1 MPMWEYTAKAAAT
14 GQIMKG
20 QLDVPSRD
28 DVISFLR
35 RSRMTPVVVREAPKA
50 LTLPAAFTAGI
61 KTRDVVI
68 FTRQFATMINAG
80 LPLVQSL
87 SILAQQT
94 ENKALKEVTKS
105 VVYDVEAGNT
115 LADAMRKHPKAF
127 SDLYVNMVAAG
138 EAGGILD
145 TILLRLATFLE
156 KNDALVRKVKGAMV
170 YPSVIMTVAAAAIAI
185 LLIFVIPT
193 FQSMFASVNME
204 LPLPT
209 RIVIGASSFL
219 IHWWWACIAGAVGA
233 GFMLRQYAKTPD
245 GRKRIDQF
253 MLNAPILGDVLR
265 KSAVSRFTRTLG
277 TLISSGVSILDGL
290 VITAKTAGNRVI
302 HDAIMQSRQSIAG
315 GETIAAPLEQSKVFP
330 PMVISMVAVGEQTGG
345 LDEMLSKIADF
356 YDEEVDVAV
365 SALLSLMEPIMI
377 TVLGIIV
384 GGMVVAMYLPIFDMV
399 NAVQG

>member
-1 MPMWEYTAKAAAT
+1 MPVYEYTARNPAN
-14 GQIMKG
+14 GQILKG
-20 QLDVPSRD
+20 QLDVASKE
-28 DVISFLR
+28 DVVKHIKQQKMMMVNIREQPKQITFSLKRRGIS
-35 RSRMTPVVVREAPKA
+35 
-50 LTLPAAFTAGI
+50 
-61 KTRDVVI
+61 TRDIVI

-87 SILAQQT
+87 DILAKQT
-94 ENKALKEVTKS
+94 ENPALADVTRQ
-105 VVYDVEAGNT
+105 VVYDVESGHT
-115 LADAMRKHPKAF
+115 LADAFSKHPKAY

-170 YPSVIMTVAAAAIAI
+170 YPGVIFTVAGVAVSV

-193 FQSMFASVNME
+193 FQAMFASVNLE

-209 RIVIGASSFL
+209 RIVIGASQLL
-219 IHWWWACIAGAVGA
+219 INYWWVLLGIAGAA
-233 GFMLRQYAKTPD
+233 AFALRRYYATDD
-245 GRKRIDQF
+245 GKKRIDQM
-253 MLNAPILGDVLR
+253 MLNAPVLGDLLR

-290 VITAKTAGNRVI
+290 EITAKTAGNRVI
-302 HDAIMQSRQSIAG
+302 HDAVMQSRQSIAG
-315 GETIAAPLEQSKVFP
+315 GETIAAPLEKSKVFP
-330 PMVISMVAVGEQTGG
+330 PMVISMIAVGEQTGG

-377 TVLGIIV
+377 VVLGVIV

-399 NAVQG
+399 NAVQ

>member
-1 MPMWEYTAKAAAT
+1 MPVYEYTARNPAN

-20 QLDVPSRD
+20 QLDVPSKD
-28 DVISFLR
+28 DVVKHLKQQKMMMVNI
-35 RSRMTPVVVREAPKA
+35 REQPKQITFS
-50 LTLPAAFTAGI
+50 L
-61 KTRDVVI
+61 KRKSVSTRDIVI

-87 SILAQQT
+87 DILAKQT
-94 ENKALKEVTKS
+94 ENPALAEVTRA
-105 VVYDVEAGNT
+105 VVYDVESGHT
-115 LADAMRKHPKAF
+115 LADAFSKHPKAF
-127 SDLYVNMVAAG
+127 TGLYVNMVAAG

-170 YPSVIMTVAAAAIAI
+170 YPGVIFTVAAVAVAV

-193 FQSMFASVNME
+193 FQAMFASVNLE

-209 RIVIGASSFL
+209 RIVIGASQLL
-219 IHWWWACIAGAVGA
+219 INYWWVIILVIGLSVFGI
-233 GFMLRQYAKTPD
+233 RKYYATDD
-245 GRKRIDQF
+245 GRKRIDQ
-253 MLNAPILGDVLR
+253 MLLNAPVLGDLLR

-290 VITAKTAGNRVI
+290 EITAKTAGNRVI
-302 HDAIMQSRQSIAG
+302 HDAVMASRQSIAG
-315 GETIAAPLEQSKVFP
+315 GETIAAPLEKSKVFP
-330 PMVISMVAVGEQTGG
+330 PMVISMIAVGEQTGG

-356 YDEEVDVAV
+356 YDDEVDVAV
-365 SALLSLMEPIMI
+365 GALLSLMEPIMI
-377 TVLGIIV
+377 VVLGVIV

-399 NAVQG
+399 NAVQ